1 MTIEI
6 EEILKI
12 VGNYDK
18 MLKFHKENHNSL
30 YNRIFNKQR
39 KGGSLNS
46 FYNTTLSKSQGMI
59 KLVSDLVNAGKSYY
73 KACKSYLLI
82 REERNKAQHVESY
95 PLQKQVET
103 FMKEGNITDFIYAFK
118 LAWDYVFVISYI
130 GVHKEQGALNYLAKA
145 YPAYNFSKA
154 SEEWDR
160 IYAIDLL
167 VKDKQNQL
175 IGVIQV
181 KPSSFKLYPQAI
193 ALNLKK
199 LENFS
204 KKYNFIRKYFFY
216 YDTMTIEEIR

>member
-1 MTIEI
+1 MNIK
-6 EEILKI
+6 EILKI
-12 VGNYDK
+12 VGNYDE

-30 YNRIFNKQR
+30 YNKIFNQSR

-46 FYNTTLSKSQGMI
+46 FYNTTLSRNEGMI
-59 KLVSDLVNAGKSYY
+59 RLVSNLVNNGQSYY
-73 KACKSYLLI
+73 EACETYLRI
-82 REERNKAQHVESY
+82 REERNKTKQVEQY

-103 FMKEGNITDFIYAFK
+103 FMKEGNITDFIYAYK

-130 GVHKEQGALNYLAKA
+130 GVHKEKGALNYLAKT

-160 IYAIDLL
+160 RYSVDIL
-167 VKDKQNQL
+167 VKDKQGKL

-193 ALNLKK
+193 ALNLKN
-199 LENFS
+199 LDNFS
-204 KKYNFIRKYFFY
+204 KKYNFVRKYFFF

>member
-1 MTIEI
+1 MSI

-12 VGNYDK
+12 VGNYDE
-18 MLKFHKENHNSL
+18 MLRFHKENHNSL
-30 YNRIFNKQR
+30 YNKIFNKNR
-39 KGGSLNS
+39 VGGSLNS
-46 FYNTTLSKSQGMI
+46 FYNTTLDHRQGMF
-59 KLVSDLVNAGKSYY
+59 KLVSNLVNDGKSYY
-73 KACKSYLLI
+73 EACQSYLLI
-82 REERNKAQHVESY
+82 REERNKKENAESY
-95 PLQKQVET
+95 PLEKHVEV
-103 FMKEGNITDFIYAFK
+103 FMKEGNITDFIYAYK

-130 GVHKEQGALNYLAKA
+130 GVHKERGALNYLAKN

-160 IYAIDLL
+160 TYSVDLL
-167 VKDKQNQL
+167 VKDKQDNL

-193 ALNLKK
+193 SLNLKN

-204 KKYNFIRKYFFY
+204 KKYNFVRKYFFY